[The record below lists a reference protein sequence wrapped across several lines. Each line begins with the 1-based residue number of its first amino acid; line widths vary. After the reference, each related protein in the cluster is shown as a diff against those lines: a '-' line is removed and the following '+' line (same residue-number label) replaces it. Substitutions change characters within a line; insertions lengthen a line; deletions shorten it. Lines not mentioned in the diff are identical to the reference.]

1 MRAVVQ
7 RVSKASVEITGT
19 LRSEIKTGFLILLGI
34 EASDTTED
42 VEWLVNKITQ
52 LRIFADNDGKMNLSL
67 KDINGELLVVSQFTL
82 FASTKKG
89 NRPGFTRLANPEIAI
104 PLYEAFIEKAESV
117 IGKKVSTGEFGASMD
132 VNLINNGPVTII
144 IDTKNKE

>member
-89 NRPGFTRLANPEIAI
+89 NRPGFTRSANPEIAI